1 MARLG
6 RLGNIIDKAEAATK
20 ESLIWRKQHPTMGAM
35 KASDLQTGEP
45 VYAKAIGYL
54 QYIDVPA
61 LQKIAEDFDLKINII
76 SLPGKFLTPDQPIAY
91 IEKSNNNDIKL
102 AVVDI
107 LNAFTIDDD
116 RVFDEDPRFGLIIL
130 SEIGSRALSS
140 AVNDP
145 GTAIDIIESFIRLF
159 SIWVD

>member
-1 MARLG
+1 
-6 RLGNIIDKAEAATK
+6 
-20 ESLIWRKQHPTMGAM
+20 MGAM

-54 QYIDVPA
+54 QYIDIPA
-61 LQKIAEDFDLKINII
+61 LQIIAEEFDLKINII

-91 IEKSNNNDIKL
+91 IEDLNKNETNLPVS
-102 AVVDI
+102 DI
-107 LNAFTIDDD
+107 LNTFTIDDD

-159 SIWVD
+159 SIWVDEEINEKQDNLVADRVLSHKFQ